1 MFRIGPPCSFV
12 CNCAKTII
20 MLRFETDYN
29 AKLFSL
35 SSCIVQTAFRFFISF
50 LPEKAGLLII
60 LTKYTVPAGVLLNLF
75 VVHVANRRIKYCCLI
90 CLRECKQ
97 KVDICICHRRIVVYF
112 VSTDDACFTKTTVYL
127 IIMLLICLFLCNFGG
142 K

>member
-1 MFRIGPPCSFV
+1 MKTDRSFLKTKSRIFFMINMQEKNVQNWTPLFMQKQSLCFGSRQTITLNYFRYRAALCR
-12 CNCAKTII
+12 
-20 MLRFETDYN
+20 L
-29 AKLFSL
+29 LFD
-35 SSCIVQTAFRFFISF
+35 FFISF

-97 KVDICICHRRIVVYF
+97 
-112 VSTDDACFTKTTVYL
+112 
-127 IIMLLICLFLCNFGG
+127 
-142 K
+142 